1 MSRPWI
7 DVRVSLASLTPGSA
21 GRRVRMMLLVALATP
36 LVGSC
41 GEGSVQIVDPA
52 RGFEVEYP
60 EGWFLASESVTPYA
74 GVGPDLFAV
83 GTFVL
88 RPDESRCAH
97 MPVGA
102 LDDLGPTDAFVAVE
116 ERIGPNSS
124 DLSEPRPATFQT
136 LDGVDTGTG
145 LFECTDVSERE
156 GFGVL
161 RMVSFAESGRSF
173 IVIIAIGREAS
184 DDRVAEAGAV
194 LDSFTVLNQEG

>member
-7 DVRVSLASLTPGSA
+7 DVRVSLASLTPGFV
-21 GRRVRMMLLVALATP
+21 GRRVRMMLPVALATP

-60 EGWFLASESVTPYA
+60 EGWFLASESVTPHA

-102 LDDLGPTDAFVAVE
+102 LDDLGPTDAFVAVK
-116 ERIGPNSS
+116 ERIGPQQLGSLGTAHGDPFRHSTGSILEPASS
-124 DLSEPRPATFQT
+124 SVPMSPSARTSVSCGWCRSLRVGVVLLSSSQLAGRHQMIESPK
-136 LDGVDTGTG
+136 L
-145 LFECTDVSERE
+145 ERC
-156 GFGVL
+156 
-161 RMVSFAESGRSF
+161 ST
-173 IVIIAIGREAS
+173 AS
-184 DDRVAEAGAV
+184 Q
-194 LDSFTVLNQEG
+194 S

>member
-1 MSRPWI
+1 
-7 DVRVSLASLTPGSA
+7 
-21 GRRVRMMLLVALATP
+21 MMLPVALATP

-41 GEGSVQIVDPA
+41 REGSVQIVDPA

-60 EGWFLASESVTPYA
+60 EGWFLASESVTPHA

-116 ERIGPNSS
+116 ERIGPTARISRNRAR
-124 DLSEPRPATFQT
+124 RPFQT

-156 GFGVL
+156 DFGVL
-161 RMVSFAESGRSF
+161 RLVSFAESGRSCF
-173 IVIIAIGREAS
+173 VIIAIGREAS